1 MTALWLIGLL
11 LSTTPFPANSKAITL
26 EPQLGLP
33 QLTTPYNNSLTTKK
47 IALGQLLFFDRR
59 LSADNTL
66 SCAMCHIPDQGF
78 SNNFI
83 ATPVGYQRRKGRR
96 NAPTL
101 LNVGYLTL
109 LFHDGRAKTLEEQI
123 WGPLLNHRE
132 MANPSP
138 TVVIAKINQIPQYR
152 QAFNDVFKA
161 PPSKTTLGQAIAS
174 FERTLIA
181 ADSPFDRW
189 YYGHQE
195 QAINQMAKK
204 GFYLFSG
211 KANCTRCHT
220 IDQQTALLTDQHFH
234 NTGIET
240 HAKKTRTLNLTTRD
254 LGRFEITGDPDDRGR
269 YKTPTLRN
277 IALTQPYMHNG
288 SINSLKQV
296 IEFYNNG
303 GARNPQL
310 SPLIHPLH
318 LSKDEI
324 NQLIAFLK
332 TLSSPHVAALIENIQ
347 PKN

>member
-1 MTALWLIGLL
+1 MIALWLFGLL
-11 LSTTPFPANSKAITL
+11 LSTTPLPANGQPVVI

-33 QLTTPYNNSLTTKK
+33 QLAIPDNNPLTTEK
-47 IALGQLLFFDRR
+47 IALGQMLFFDRR

-83 ATPVGYQRRKGRR
+83 TIPVGYQRRKGRR

-101 LNVGYLTL
+101 LNVGYLTP
-109 LFHDGRAKTLEEQI
+109 LFHDGRAKTLEEQA

-138 TVVIAKINQIPQYR
+138 DAVIAKINQIPQYR
-152 QAFNDVFKA
+152 QAFNKAFKA

-195 QAINQMAKK
+195 KAINQMAKK
-204 GFYLFSG
+204 GFSLFSG
-211 KANCTRCHT
+211 KANCIRCHT
-220 IDQQTALLTDQHFH
+220 LNQETALLTDQHFH
-234 NTGIET
+234 NTGIGT
-240 HAKKTRTLNLTTRD
+240 RGHKTNVLDLKKRD
-254 LGRFEITGDPDDRGR
+254 LGRFEITGNPTDRGR

-277 IALTQPYMHNG
+277 IALTKPYMHNG
-288 SINSLKQV
+288 RVNSLEQV
-296 IEFYNNG
+296 IHFYNNG
-303 GARNPQL
+303 GIANPQL
-310 SPLIHPLH
+310 SPLIQPLH

-324 NQLIAFLK
+324 NQLTAFLK